1 MSIFVILSNR
11 RQQLSLLVVVISIVV
26 TLSLHYSPTSGQI
39 VTRDKFLWPFSST
52 SPWNMPI
59 GSNARYIRANIEKA
73 ENIGIDREYFYKIN
87 PNNPLR
93 PVYAPGAWGQGR
105 CTGTESMKIHLP
117 IPDTLIIPDATTYPY
132 HTPNNASAF
141 LMPDGKTLVQLE
153 PLTRCQKG
161 GSIYGWR
168 YYPDINIYG
177 QGIGGAH
184 FGSGLSSIGGSIRKG
199 ELTNNRPI
207 RHALKVLLWA
217 KKYLYYT
224 NSIPGYRWPANRADN
239 YAAHVYGGKNPALV
253 QGTLLA
259 IPPTLRTYTLN
270 LQTPAAKKIFHAL
283 QDYGAYVIDDSA
295 WDAHDIAFEQ
305 GVNEEFRK
313 IYGYNLNDKSGKFYG
328 ELMRLFQAL
337 YIVDNNS
344 PNSVGGGGT
353 PRVALAPPIGN

>member
-1 MSIFVILSNR
+1 M
-11 RQQLSLLVVVISIVV
+11 
-26 TLSLHYSPTSGQI
+26 
-39 VTRDKFLWPFSST
+39 
-52 SPWNMPI
+52 M
-59 GSNARYIRANIEKA
+59 
-73 ENIGIDREYFYKIN
+73 
-87 PNNPLR
+87 R
-93 PVYAPGAWGQGR
+93 PP
-105 CTGTESMKIHLP
+105 C
-117 IPDTLIIPDATTYPY
+117 
-132 HTPNNASAF
+132 
-141 LMPDGKTLVQLE
+141 
-153 PLTRCQKG
+153 
-161 GSIYGWR
+161 
-168 YYPDINIYG
+168 
-177 QGIGGAH
+177 
-184 FGSGLSSIGGSIRKG
+184 
-199 ELTNNRPI
+199 TNNRPI

-328 ELMRLFQAL
+328 ELMRLFQVL